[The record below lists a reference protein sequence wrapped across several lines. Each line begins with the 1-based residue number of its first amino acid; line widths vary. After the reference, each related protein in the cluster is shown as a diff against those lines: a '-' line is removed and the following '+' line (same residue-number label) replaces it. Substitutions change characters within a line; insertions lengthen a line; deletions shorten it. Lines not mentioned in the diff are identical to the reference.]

1 MLPIDDSTR
10 HSWVNITDRM
20 LEWPMSDLKDEK
32 QQAQISDGIC
42 HEGGRD

>member
-10 HSWVNITDRM
+10 HSWVNITDRT
-20 LEWPMSDLKDEK
+20 LEWPMSDLQDDK
-32 QQAQISDGIC
+32 QQAQISDGIF